1 MQVLDN
7 LLDNALKFTEAGGR
21 VTLTSR
27 AIGGELQIHVMDT
40 GQGISPEEQKRIFE
54 RFYQVDK
61 ARPGGEVRGY
71 GLGLSIS
78 QQIVNAHGGTLSV
91 TSQPGEGSHFV
102 VKIPL
107 QND

>member
-1 MQVLDN
+1 LSSQAVED
-7 LLDNALKFTEAGGR
+7 T
-21 VTLTSR
+21 
-27 AIGGELQIHVMDT
+27 LQIHVVDT
-40 GQGISPEEQKRIFE
+40 GQGIPPEEQKRIFE

-78 QQIVNAHGGTLSV
+78 QQIVAAHGGTLSL